1 MDGNFCRESSFELH
15 QIGEVLSVA
24 LYEVDCCNQACSH
37 NNNQRQEEFCIE
49 ESLTVT
55 ILKEAAARGKVRSEE
70 DAAFGQ
76 LAEEPTLVHR
86 EDPAEFSPLSVFR
99 APA

>member
-1 MDGNFCRESSFELH
+1 MKE
-15 QIGEVLSVA
+15 IVA
-24 LYEVDCCNQACSH
+24 TKLVPT
-37 NNNQRQEEFCIE
+37 NNNQRQEFCIE

-55 ILKEAAARGKVRSEE
+55 ILKEAVASGKIRSEE
-70 DAAFGQ
+70 DAVFGQ

>member
-1 MDGNFCRESSFELH
+1 MKE
-15 QIGEVLSVA
+15 IVA
-24 LYEVDCCNQACSH
+24 TKLVPT
-37 NNNQRQEEFCIE
+37 NNNQRQEFCIE

-55 ILKEAAARGKVRSEE
+55 ILKEAAAGWKVSSEE

-86 EDPAEFSPLSVFR
+86 EDPAEFSPFSVFR